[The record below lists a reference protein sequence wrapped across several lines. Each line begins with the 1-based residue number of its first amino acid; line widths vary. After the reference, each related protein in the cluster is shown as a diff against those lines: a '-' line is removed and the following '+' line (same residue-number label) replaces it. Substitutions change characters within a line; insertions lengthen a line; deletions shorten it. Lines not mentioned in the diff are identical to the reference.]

1 MELDLIKSAIGE
13 FVGTY
18 LFLWFSISSI
28 DLFESNPLGIAFAF
42 GISIAVLVYGLAD
55 ISGGHLNCAVTFG
68 LLITKEID
76 PVRAI
81 LYLIAQILGSTLG
94 ALTAY
99 HGVGVSGANIVQSSL
114 LTAMVGEFCGTF
126 LLMYTVKQAI
136 KLSKDLGPLMIGLSV
151 FVAHL
156 SLIGIDGCSIN
167 PTRSFASAVV
177 AGEWRDQ
184 YVFWIGPLLGAAAG
198 AGVHHLSNQ

>member
-1 MELDLIKSAIGE
+1 MELDLIKSVIGE
-13 FVGTY
+13 FVGTF

-28 DLFESNPLGIAFAF
+28 ELFDSNPLGIAFAF
-42 GISIAVLVYGLAD
+42 GISISVLVYGLAD
-55 ISGGHLNCAVTFG
+55 VSGGHLNCAVTFG

-76 PVRAI
+76 PIRAI
-81 LYLIAQILGSTLG
+81 LYLFAQILGSTLG

-99 HGVGVSGANIVQSSL
+99 KGVGVSGANIVQHSL
-114 LTAMVGEFCGTF
+114 LIAMVGEFCGTF

-136 KLSKDLGPLMIGLSV
+136 KLSRDLGPLMIGLSV

-167 PTRSFASAVV
+167 PTRSFASAAVS
-177 AGEWRDQ
+177 GEWRDQ
-184 YVFWIGPLLGAAAG
+184 YVFWIAPLAGAGAAATI
-198 AGVHHLSNQ
+198 HHFSNS